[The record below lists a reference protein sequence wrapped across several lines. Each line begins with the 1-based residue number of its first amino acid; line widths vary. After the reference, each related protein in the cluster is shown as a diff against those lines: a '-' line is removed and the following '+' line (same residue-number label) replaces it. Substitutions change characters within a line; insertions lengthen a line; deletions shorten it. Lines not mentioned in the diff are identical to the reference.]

1 MAFLAW
7 AQVGRTA
14 LAYAA
19 DLRPEVVGGVL
30 NKLRCVCARLVALD
44 HGVNPPHKHRRADEA
59 DRTCAMGRRREGRC
73 EIGCYDTTTIKF
85 MGQLTVGFGSQ
96 QKACQRST
104 MTTTTNTSTWGGDTY
119 RRGSPAQDRTWP
131 CSQNRK
137 LFGRSPTS
145 SSSCRS
151 STRSTGKRICV

>member
-85 MGQLTVGFGSQ
+85 MGQLTVGLGSQ
-96 QKACQRST
+96 QKSMPTLNNDHHNKHKHVGRGHIPQRIA
-104 MTTTTNTSTWGGDTY
+104 
-119 RRGSPAQDRTWP
+119 SPR
-131 CSQNRK
+131 QNMAM
-137 LFGRSPTS
+137 
-145 SSSCRS
+145 
-151 STRSTGKRICV
+151 